1 MPFIPNHSLS
11 LTQNEYFKICSES
24 MKIAMSIHVYVL
36 IHLFLKNFVH
46 IRGDNLNLIRLKG
59 ICNFIY
65 CWYKISDPSS
75 FVQNQCEC
83 VFYSWCVFQSLWRSL
98 IPHVIQKKLYTFLR
112 HGFDRWPL
120 DCSFR
125 LVSLGGGHISSSMF
139 MNAQNLFRH
148 FLQYIK

>member
-65 CWYKISDPSS
+65 C
-75 FVQNQCEC
+75 
-83 VFYSWCVFQSLWRSL
+83 
-98 IPHVIQKKLYTFLR
+98 
-112 HGFDRWPL
+112 
-120 DCSFR
+120 
-125 LVSLGGGHISSSMF
+125 
-139 MNAQNLFRH
+139 
-148 FLQYIK
+148 